1 MKALKVEELDIDK
14 VSVTL
19 ENMKHLSDIKEY
31 SVTKLS
37 MKEIGSVSLTVT
49 ITAWAAPV
57 DSNMLQVLFAMC
69 SRWNSCMGFVEV
81 HFWRIVVTLSMVSR
95 QERVSAAGG
104 EGDQEE
110 VGRGT
115 QYEEE
120 IPKRGF

>member
-69 SRWNSCMGFVEV
+69 DCWNSCMGFVEV
-81 HFWRIVVTLSMVSR
+81 HFWRIVVIL
-95 QERVSAAGG
+95 
-104 EGDQEE
+104 
-110 VGRGT
+110 
-115 QYEEE
+115 
-120 IPKRGF
+120 